1 MTKVVDSLSKIS
13 TYSNE
18 FEIKQTNKTLL
29 EKCKKKKSRQS
40 ITEKTFAWLKKAQKK
55 LFSQQRAS
63 VS

>member
-29 EKCKKKKSRQS
+29 KMQEKKSRQS

>member
-1 MTKVVDSLSKIS
+1 MTKLSTVYQILS

-18 FEIKQTNKTLL
+18 FEIKYTNKTFL

-40 ITEKTFAWLKKAQKK
+40 ITEKTFAWLKKNTKK